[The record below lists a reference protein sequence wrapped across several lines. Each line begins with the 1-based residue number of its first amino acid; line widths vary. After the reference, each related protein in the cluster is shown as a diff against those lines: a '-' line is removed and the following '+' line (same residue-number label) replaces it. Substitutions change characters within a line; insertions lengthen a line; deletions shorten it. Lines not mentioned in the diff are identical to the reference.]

1 MNAHMHPC
9 LYVCVRACVH
19 VYGCAHVCVYVCPC
33 LCMCICLCMCV
44 CVCVCVCV
52 RVCPPPLRPLINS
65 GMSWYDMVS
74 TVIDLTNSVFQLWS
88 VPFVAID
95 VVLELKCSIYR
106 AILVRVS

>member
-1 MNAHMHPC
+1 M
-9 LYVCVRACVH
+9 
-19 VYGCAHVCVYVCPC
+19 CVYVHVS
-33 LCMCICLCMCV
+33 MSMDVHMCV
-44 CVCVCVCV
+44 CVCVSMSVHVYMFVHVSACMCVCV

-65 GMSWYDMVS
+65 GMNWYDMVA

-88 VPFVAID
+88 VSFVSID